1 MANQNVVVNRY
12 LAADKLNY
20 CTMPANS
27 NIFQEVSK
35 LEIIEQKNY
44 RKMVNL
50 FAILKA
56 VA

>member
-12 LAADKLNY
+12 LAADKLKY